1 VEAREYLK
9 LLNHLTCNA
18 YPPIPADVIAKI
30 AKTIDE
36 LNKGKIGSNLKMSSV
51 DKGFRPGL
59 TLGELILDWHLED
72 FLNAEFFED
81 VL

>member
-36 LNKGKIGSNLKMSSV
+36 LNKGKIGSNLKMS
-51 DKGFRPGL
+51 
-59 TLGELILDWHLED
+59 LGELILDWHLED